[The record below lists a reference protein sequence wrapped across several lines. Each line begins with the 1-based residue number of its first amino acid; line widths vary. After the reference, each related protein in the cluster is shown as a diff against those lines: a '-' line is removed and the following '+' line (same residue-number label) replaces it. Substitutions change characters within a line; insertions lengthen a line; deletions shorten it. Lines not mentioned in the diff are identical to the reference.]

1 MLLKGSQRGGAKQ
14 LSNHLLNGENN
25 EHVEVHEVKGFMS
38 RNLHKAL
45 NEAHAIS
52 KGTKCKQFLFSVSLN
67 PPEKESVSVAAF
79 EDAIAQIEKKL
90 GLEGQPRVVVFHE
103 KEGRRHAHCVWS
115 RIKTDTMT
123 AVNMS
128 LYKRKLNEL
137 SKELYMEH
145 GWDLPEGFLNKKNR
159 DPRNFSHEQWQ
170 QAKRMEVDP
179 RTLKDLLRES
189 WAISDNRESFIQ
201 ALQERGFFLAKGDR
215 KSFVVLDYRGEVMS
229 LPKWSDVKARE
240 LKARLG
246 DPATLPSVQNVKDRI
261 SQRMNKTLKRMEKEV
276 RAQWAE
282 EKAPLREQLQE
293 MKLTHRK
300 ERESLNEMQARREA
314 QEMTARTQKISK
326 GFKGLWQKLT
336 GKYWHIRRQNEEETR
351 RCKIRDRKQQ
361 QALRDRQHEE
371 RARLQEKVKEHR
383 QRQNQ
388 EYALLQRDM
397 AYYMDMKSELKDLGK
412 EFKARQQPE
421 PGPPEVRKD
430 HSQER

>member
-1 MLLKGSQRGGAKQ
+1 
-14 LSNHLLNGENN
+14 
-25 EHVEVHEVKGFMS
+25 
-38 RNLHKAL
+38 
-45 NEAHAIS
+45 
-52 KGTKCKQFLFSVSLN
+52 
-67 PPEKESVSVAAF
+67 
-79 EDAIAQIEKKL
+79 
-90 GLEGQPRVVVFHE
+90 
-103 KEGRRHAHCVWS
+103 
-115 RIKTDTMT
+115 
-123 AVNMS
+123 
-128 LYKRKLNEL
+128 
-137 SKELYMEH
+137 MEH